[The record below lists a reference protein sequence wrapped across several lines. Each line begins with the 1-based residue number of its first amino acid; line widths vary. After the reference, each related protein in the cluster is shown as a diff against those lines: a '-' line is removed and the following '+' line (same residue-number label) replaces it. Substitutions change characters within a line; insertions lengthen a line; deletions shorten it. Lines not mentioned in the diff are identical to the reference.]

1 MCCPKGTSIKSLMR
15 SFRLPTWRL
24 ARLYCLENLS
34 YSVKFFIFSFFMET
48 RMSISL
54 VALGCE
60 RTDKAEGSGKGK
72 ILNIV
77 KPLCFFESLYYVS
90 EFFFH
95 AF

>member
-1 MCCPKGTSIKSLMR
+1 
-15 SFRLPTWRL
+15 
-24 ARLYCLENLS
+24 
-34 YSVKFFIFSFFMET
+34 MET